1 MTETTLLE
9 FPCRFPIKAFGEKD
23 TGFEATVFGLVKAHA
38 PELERGDLTRKLSSN
53 GRYIAV
59 TAHIVARSKPQ
70 LDAIY
75 NDLSNHDA
83 VLMAL

>member
-1 MTETTLLE
+1 MSDPTLLE
-9 FPCRFPIKAFGEKD
+9 FPCRFPVKAFGEKD
-23 TGFEATVFGLVKAHA
+23 SGFESTVFALVKAHV
-38 PELERGDLTRKLSSN
+38 PELEGDDLSYNVSSG

-59 TAHIVARSKPQ
+59 TAHIIARSQTQ

-75 NDLSNHDA
+75 ADLTDNPA

>member
-1 MTETTLLE
+1 MADTTLLE

-23 TGFEATVFGLVKAHA
+23 RGFEDTVFALVKAHV
-38 PELERGDLTRKLSSN
+38 PELESADLSHNISSG

-59 TAHIVARSKPQ
+59 TAHIVARSQAQ

-75 NDLSNHDA
+75 SDLTDSRD
-83 VLMAL
+83 VIMAL